1 VSSWIMIIIAGLLEA
16 CWAIG
21 LKLSDGFTRPVP
33 SLLTI
38 AAIGLSMWLLSQAA
52 RTLPMGTAYGVWVG
66 IGTVGAVVLGVVVLR
81 EPLSVARAACVAL
94 LVAALIGL
102 KLTTPSNDGPGG
114 MVEGEDRPSHRSPV
128 GATTPVQRHTE

>member
-1 VSSWIMIIIAGLLEA
+1 MSSWIMLIIAGLLEA

-33 SLLTI
+33 SVLTI
-38 AAIGLSMWLLSQAA
+38 AAIGLSMWLLAQAA
-52 RTLPMGTAYGVWVG
+52 RTLPIGTAYGVWVG

-94 LVAALIGL
+94 LIAALIGL
-102 KLTTPSNDGPGG
+102 KLTTPSSNDPRRAGG
-114 MVEGEDRPSHRSPV
+114 GEHNIEPVSGTLSQHVVE
-128 GATTPVQRHTE
+128 